1 MTREKRPTAGPDR
14 EKRPKAGEDWAKKL
28 TDVYAWQMKPTTG
41 PAEEEGVIIIAEAG
55 VNHNG
60 SIAMA
65 LSLVEKAKQAGADF
79 IKFQAYIPGEMV
91 VQGESQYRML
101 ESLALGEKEFL
112 LIREKCAEEKI
123 LFLASVFDEKS
134 LALMEKLNAPAIK
147 IPSGEITN
155 LPLIKKAAATGRPLI
170 LSTGMS
176 TLGEV
181 EAAVLA
187 AEEAGNKKIAL
198 LHCVS
203 EYPAPLEKTNLRT
216 IKTLQ
221 AAFRYPVGFSDH
233 TEGYDAALLAV
244 ALGARIIEK
253 HFTLAKN
260 LPGPDHKLSLT
271 PGEFREFIEKIRSA
285 GEALG
290 TGRKTVTAGEKAV
303 RAAAGKSLVAR
314 VDIAKGSVLSP
325 DLLALKRPGT
335 GIPPQYLPL
344 VAKARAARFLPKD
357 SLLQWSDFILEGKGE
372 NEAGNETENNR
383 LNRMQGRLWDL

>member
-1 MTREKRPTAGPDR
+1 M
-14 EKRPKAGEDWAKKL
+14 
-28 TDVYAWQMKPTTG
+28 V
-41 PAEEEGVIIIAEAG
+41 IIAEAG

-60 SIAMA
+60 SLAMA
-65 LSLVEKAKQAGADF
+65 LSLIEKARQAGADI
-79 IKFQAYIPGEMV
+79 IKFQAYDPGELV
-91 VQGESQYRML
+91 VQGDSQYRML
-101 ESLALGEKEFL
+101 KGFALGEEEFCL
-112 LIREKCAEEKI
+112 LRDKCAEEKI

-134 LALMEKLNAPAIK
+134 LALMEKLNAAAIK

-155 LPLIKKAAATGRPLI
+155 LPLIKRAAATGRPLI
-170 LSTGMS
+170 ISTGMS

-216 IKTLQ
+216 IQTLQ
-221 AAFRYPVGFSDH
+221 AAFKYPVGFSDH

-253 HFTLAKN
+253 HFTLDKN

-271 PGEFREFIEKIRSA
+271 PGEFREFVGKIRSA
-285 GEALG
+285 EKALG
-290 TGRKTVTAGEKAV
+290 NGRKRITAGEKAV

-314 VDIAKGSVLSP
+314 VNIAKGTVLSEE
-325 DLLALKRPGT
+325 LLALKRPGT
-335 GIPPQYLPL
+335 GIPPQYLAL
-344 VAKARAARFLPKD
+344 LAKARATRFLPKD
-357 SLLQWSDFILEGKGE
+357 SLLQWGDFTLEEREK
-372 NEAGNETENNR
+372 NEAESNR
-383 LNRMQGRLWDL
+383 LDRLQGRLWDL